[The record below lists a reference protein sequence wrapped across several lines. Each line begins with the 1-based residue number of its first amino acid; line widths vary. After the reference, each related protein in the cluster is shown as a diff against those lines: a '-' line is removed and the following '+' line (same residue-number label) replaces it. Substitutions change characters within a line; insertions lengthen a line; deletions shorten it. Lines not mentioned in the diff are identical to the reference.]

1 MGTYLRTFV
10 LTAISAAACLIT
22 FNMIIDPYR
31 IVHAVLGTRTF
42 QPNSRVYKLEFLSRH
57 CGDYDTY
64 IVGDS
69 RAQIL
74 TGEDLDNASG
84 RRFYNWAA
92 PRDEITSI
100 VRRLRFLTD
109 IGCPI
114 SAVILGE
121 SIDIVSGGND
131 SSLLNAESP
140 FISGESRLAFFRK
153 FFFSP
158 QPLIDYWRQILF
170 GSPFHFKYEADGHV
184 EYLWRM
190 KGPLDLAAPPCRP
203 PQLSAAE
210 RRLLF
215 LKLAA
220 YRQLAELSV
229 RNHYQAIVWVT
240 PYNSWKQQVFDD
252 PDVRDFL
259 FQLRSIPH
267 LSVVEAERNS
277 PMLSDFTLWTDCA
290 HFRRPV
296 FDALVA
302 PQILGLLTP

>member
-1 MGTYLRTFV
+1 MGAYLRTFV
-10 LTAISAAACLIT
+10 LTAIVAAACLIT
-22 FNMIIDPYR
+22 FNIIVDPYR
-31 IVHAVLGTRTF
+31 IVHAAIGTRAF
-42 QPNSRVYKLEFLSRH
+42 EPNSRVYKLEFLSRH
-57 CGDYDTY
+57 CTDYDSY
-64 IVGDS
+64 FVGDS

-74 TGEDLDNASG
+74 TGQDLDNAGG

-100 VRRLRFLTD
+100 VRRVQFLTG
-109 IGCPI
+109 IGCPT
-114 SAVILGE
+114 SAIIVGE
-121 SIDIVSGGND
+121 SIDIVSDGND

-140 FISGESRLAFFRK
+140 LISGENRLAFLGK
-153 FFFSP
+153 FLFSP
-158 QPLIDYWRQILF
+158 QPLIDYWRQMIF
-170 GSPFHFKYEADGHV
+170 GSPFHFKYDPDGHV

-190 KGPLDLAAPPCRP
+190 KSPTDLAAPPCRP
-203 PQLSAAE
+203 PLLSAAE

-220 YRQLAELSV
+220 YRELAELSG
-229 RNHYQAIVWVT
+229 RYHFQAIIWVT

-259 FQLRSIPH
+259 SQLRSIPH
-267 LSVVEAERNS
+267 LSVIDAERSS
-277 PMLSDFTLWTDCA
+277 PMLSDFTLWSDCA

-302 PQILGLLTP
+302 PRILGLLLP